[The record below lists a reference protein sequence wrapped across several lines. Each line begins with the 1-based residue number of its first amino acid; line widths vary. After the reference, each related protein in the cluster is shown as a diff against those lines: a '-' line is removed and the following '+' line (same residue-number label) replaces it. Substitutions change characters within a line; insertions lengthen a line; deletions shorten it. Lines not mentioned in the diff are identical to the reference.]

1 MAEQRVFSDLDLTF
15 AKHPVTKDV
24 SKKVKDQAVIAS
36 VRNLLLTKFY
46 ERPFNPTLG
55 SNIMQL
61 LFEPIDFVTAS
72 ILSKEITTT
81 LNNYEPRVNISKIT
95 VTPDEDNYRYEVSLT
110 FFIVNS
116 IKPITITLFLNRLR

>member
-24 SKKVKDQAVIAS
+24 SKKVKDQAIIGA

-46 ERPFNPTLG
+46 ERPFNPNLG
-55 SNIMQL
+55 SNITQL
-61 LFEPIDFVTAS
+61 LFEPVDFVTAS

-81 LNNYEPRVNISKIT
+81 IQNYEPRVSINELI
-95 VTPDEDNYRYEVSLT
+95 VTPDNENQRYDVTLK

-116 IKPITITLFLNRLR
+116 VRPITVTLFLNRLR

>member
-46 ERPFNPTLG
+46 ERPFKPTLG
-55 SNIMQL
+55 SNISQL
-61 LFEPIDFVTAS
+61 LFEPVDFVTAS

-81 LNNYEPRVNISKIT
+81 LTNYEPRVSIKEVI
-95 VTPDEDNYRYEVSLT
+95 VTPDIDNYRYEVSLK

-116 IKPITITLFLNRLR
+116 VKPITVTLFLNRLR

>member
-1 MAEQRVFSDLDLTF
+1 MADQRVFSDLDLTF

-24 SKKVKDQAVIAS
+24 SKKVKEQAIIGAM
-36 VRNLLLTKFY
+36 RNLLLTKFY

-55 SNIMQL
+55 SNITQL
-61 LFEPIDFVTAS
+61 LFEPVDFVTAS

-81 LNNYEPRVNISKIT
+81 IKNYEPRVSINEII
-95 VTPDEDNYRYEVSLT
+95 VTPDNENQRYDVTLK

-116 IKPITITLFLNRLR
+116 VKPITITLFLNRLR